1 MVVSKSQINGN
12 KICLNIIE
20 DYYTERKM
28 VGDGSRYSDIFV
40 VMNMKIFM
48 IEDDY
53 TERKMV
59 GNESRY
65 SDIFMVINMKI
76 FMRPHL
82 TSCSCGRMGSK

>member
-1 MVVSKSQINGN
+1 M
-12 KICLNIIE
+12 NIIE

-76 FMRPHL
+76 FMRPYLWKDGVKREIHV
-82 TSCSCGRMGSK
+82 MIHMAVE